1 MSRLLLTSLVLLSV
15 AASSASAQKG
25 RRCLLEFER
34 AVTREGVRI
43 EPFENNVNFYAGGDV
58 RLRCQGQNVHF
69 GGDSLESINGDVIRL
84 VTKAYYRDD
93 EISLKADTLTYYKV
107 GERIEMRGHV
117 LATSIRD
124 SSALEGPSIDYL
136 RAVRGVRDSA
146 ETVAQSRPTLTIVP
160 KRARNDTASA
170 APYRIVADLLR
181 GFGSSRLAGRGNVT
195 VDRDDLRGRGDSLE
209 YTTGDT
215 GRTILTGAPATW
227 QRQGTDSFTIKGRD
241 IRLALT
247 DDVLDDV
254 RTFGDGDVVQD
265 ATHITGDSVALRFR
279 DGKLAR
285 TDAWGRG
292 QLAHVTQD
300 GYDLFGDS
308 VAIATPDEQLRSIQI
323 YGQGMVRNPVD
334 TTAKA
339 VVGDSTTAPRER
351 DTLWGNRIEAS
362 FQQADSAGTVITR
375 LARIEARG
383 TARSLIS
390 QTVKKRGT
398 TSPTINYA
406 RADTIVIVMK
416 AYPASGFAEV
426 RMRGNVDGVQL
437 ETASLKGKL
446 PALPVPR
453 RTP

>member
-1 MSRLLLTSLVLLSV
+1 MSRLLLAAILLLAV
-15 AASSASAQKG
+15 TASGASAQKG

-34 AVTREGVRI
+34 AVSREGVRV

-58 RLRCQGQNVHF
+58 RLRCQGQAVRL
-69 GGDSLESINGDVIRL
+69 GADSLESINGDVIRL

-93 EISLKADTLTYYKV
+93 ELSLKADTLTYYKV
-107 GERIEMRGHV
+107 GERVEARGHV

-124 SSALEGPSIDYL
+124 SSSLQGPSLDYL

-146 ETVAQSRPTLTIVP
+146 ETVAQARPTLIIVP
-160 KRARNDTASA
+160 KRARDDTASA

-195 VDRDDLRGRGDSLE
+195 VDRDDLRGRGDSLQ
-209 YTTGDT
+209 YTSGAT

-227 QRQGTDSFTIKGRD
+227 QRTGTDSFTIKGRD

-254 RTFGDGDVVQD
+254 RAFGDGDVIQD
-265 ATHITGDSVALRFR
+265 STHITGDSVALRFL

-292 QLAHVTQD
+292 QLAHATQD
-300 GYDLFGDS
+300 GYELSGDS
-308 VAIATPDEQLRSIQI
+308 IAIATPDEQLRSIRI
-323 YGQGMVRNPVD
+323 HGRGMVRNPVD
-334 TTAKA
+334 STVKIAA
-339 VVGDSTTAPRER
+339 GDSTAAPRER

-362 FQQADSAGTVITR
+362 FQQADSAGTTITR
-375 LARIEARG
+375 LARIEAIG
-383 TARSLIS
+383 MARSLIS
-390 QTVKKRGT
+390 QSVEKRGV
-398 TSPTINYA
+398 TSPTVNYA

-437 ETASLKGKL
+437 ETASIGKKV
-446 PALPVPR
+446 PALPAPR